1 MHRLNLRGYQSE
13 ALDAIDAALASG
25 MLRPAVI
32 LPTGTGKTVVFSHL
46 IARTVEA
53 RKRVLVMVHR
63 DELAEQAAS
72 KVRSVAPDAT
82 VGIVKAER
90 NEIDAQVI
98 IASVQTLARLNR
110 RSMIEGIGLVIVDE
124 CHHAVAKTWV
134 DVLRYFGCF
143 GGWYDADTE
152 THETPAIGFTATLQ
166 RGDGI
171 GLGDVWEDVVFERDT
186 EWAIE
191 HGYLTDVRG
200 QQVTIDGFD
209 LATIAKTRGDYQ
221 EGRLGDALISVN
233 AGEHVA
239 AAYIEYAQTDHDTSE
254 QKVRRGIL
262 FAPTVASAEHFCES
276 FEDAGIRSALIT
288 GETPKEDRELIY
300 KRFENGDVDVLHN
313 CMVLTEGFDAPHAE
327 VAVIARPTQS
337 APLYTQMVGRVL
349 RPLPGHPEKEAL
361 VLDVVG
367 IAGSHQLRTLKD
379 LTKIAVQDGESIEE
393 AKERLVRETGEAI
406 ERQRVEGTR
415 KAREIELFA
424 ASHSVW
430 LRTKGG
436 LDFIPIRGGVIVLW
450 KRADGTYSVGRKMD
464 RQPGEWM
471 IHGVE
476 FEYALSWGEQIA
488 MEMDPTVASKD
499 RGWRRGKPSPAQVDL
514 AIRLRL
520 ASEEELFTMRKGAVS
535 DLLSIHFASRSL
547 DKALT
552 R

>member
-1 MHRLNLRGYQSE
+1 MHKLKLRGYQEE
-13 ALDAIDAALASG
+13 ALSAIDAALAGG

-53 RKRVLVMVHR
+53 GRKVLVMVHR
-63 DELAEQAAS
+63 DELAEQAAA

-90 NEIDAQVI
+90 NEIDADVI
-98 IASVQTLARLNR
+98 VASVQTLARPR
-110 RSMIEGIGLVIVDE
+110 RREMIEGIGLVIVDE
-124 CHHAVAKTWV
+124 CHHAVAKTWRE
-134 DVLRYFGCF
+134 VLTHFGCF
-143 GGWYDADTE
+143 AIEYDEDWTGPIMP
-152 THETPAIGFTATLQ
+152 TTPAIGFTATLQ

-191 HGYLTDVRG
+191 RGYLTDVRG

-221 EGRLGDALISVN
+221 EGKLGDALISVN

-239 AAYIEYAQTDHDTSE
+239 QSYIEHAQN
-254 QKVRRGIL
+254 RRGIL
-262 FAPTVASAEHFCES
+262 FAPTVASAEHFAEE
-276 FEDAGIRSALIT
+276 FEKAGIRSALIT
-288 GETPKEDRELIY
+288 GTTSKEDRTLIY
-300 KRFENGDVDVLHN
+300 KQFEAGDVDVLHN
-313 CMVLTEGFDAPHAE
+313 CMVLTEGFDAPWAE

-349 RPLPGHPEKEAL
+349 RPMPGHPEKEAL

-379 LTKIAVQDGESIEE
+379 LTKIKVHNGESIEE
-393 AKERLVRETGEAI
+393 AKERIALETADAVERRAVMGE
-406 ERQRVEGTR
+406 R
-415 KAREIELFA
+415 KAREVELFA

-430 LRTKGG
+430 LKTKGG
-436 LDFIPIRGGVIVLW
+436 IDFIPIRGGMVVLW
-450 KRADGTYSVGRKMD
+450 QRADGTYSVGRKLD
-464 RQPGEWM
+464 RQPGEWL
-471 IHGVE
+471 IHGTE

-488 MEMDPTVASKD
+488 MDTDPMLAEKD
-499 RGWRRGKPSPAQVDL
+499 RAWRRTKPSLAQLELAARMKLAPVDEL
-514 AIRLRL
+514 AN
-520 ASEEELFTMRKGAVS
+520 MRKGAVS
-535 DLLSIHFASRSL
+535 DLLSIHFASREL
-547 DKALT
+547 DKALAKK
-552 R
+552 